1 MTHWVEIGFD
11 CPPLRSVGRLDVPI
25 DASPKYRAM
34 CERIKQ
40 SIDEHGSHNSYYLY
54 NAKCRY
60 HLLNHPDRGF
70 VEFKFEGVMLTD
82 AADTQTERSDLQ
94 VELIGETCEWLTE
107 PIIEWFV
114 TTVSHS
120 AEAEFDRYIEA
131 GDLAL
136 TKQRIEQIQAESDQ
150 AGGYLGMYL

>member
-1 MTHWVEIGFD
+1 
-11 CPPLRSVGRLDVPI
+11 
-25 DASPKYRAM
+25 
-34 CERIKQ
+34 
-40 SIDEHGSHNSYYLY
+40 
-54 NAKCRY
+54 
-60 HLLNHPDRGF
+60 
-70 VEFKFEGVMLTD
+70 MLTD

-107 PIIEWFV
+107 PIIKWFA

-136 TKQRIEQIQAESDQ
+136 AKQRIEQIQAESDE